1 MWQVNA
7 NIIEYLPDW
16 FRQIADFQAICQ
28 TETEQFEALATAIH
42 AVADNFFFQTMDEG
56 TVQQWEQI
64 FNIVANP
71 QTETLDFRRFR
82 VLNRLTTKPP
92 FTLGFLYQKLDEII
106 GVGAWTVTIDYPNY
120 TLYIESSSENQQYY
134 NEVLYTINKIKPAH
148 IAYINKPFTTS
159 AMTIDE
165 SVELSELEWNYRLS
179 AWGLG
184 INPFVTSKMKE
195 VLVMP
200 SQQSIQQQLLNSTA
214 ESVID
219 IVNSARINGTTVINT
234 LTKETRANKA
244 VIQYKVK
251 EAQAKTV
258 TQIELLD
265 INGNVLTTS
274 GVYVPITDEAVFTHY
289 LPIEEAITNG

>member
-1 MWQVNA
+1 MWELNS
-7 NIIEYLPDW
+7 NIIEYSPDW
-16 FRQIADFQAICQ
+16 FKQIADFQEICA
-28 TETEQFEALATAIH
+28 TETEQFEALANAIH
-42 AVADNFFFQTMDEG
+42 EVADNFFFKTMDEKA
-56 TVQQWEQI
+56 VNMWEQV
-64 FNIVANP
+64 FGIVP
-71 QTETLDFRRFR
+71 DYTVETLDFRRFR

-159 AMTIDE
+159 AITIDE

-184 INPFVTSKMKE
+184 INPFVTSQMKE
-195 VLVMP
+195 VLVLP
-200 SQQSIQQQLLNSTA
+200 SQQSIQPQLLNSTA
-214 ESVID
+214 ESVIN

-251 EAQAKTV
+251 ETQAKTV

-265 INGNVLTTS
+265 VNGNVLTTS
-274 GVYVPITDEAVFTHY
+274 GVYVPITDEAVFMHY

>member
-1 MWQVNA
+1 MWELNS

-16 FRQIADFQAICQ
+16 FKQIADFEEICK
-28 TETEQFEALATAIH
+28 TETEQFEALANAIH
-42 AVADNFFFQTMDEG
+42 EVADNFFFKTMDEKA
-56 TVQQWEQI
+56 VNMWEQI
-64 FNIVANP
+64 FGIVP
-71 QTETLDFRRFR
+71 DYTVETLDFRRFR

-214 ESVID
+214 ESVIN

-234 LTKETRANKA
+234 LTKEARANKA
-244 VIQYKVK
+244 VIQYKAK

>member
-1 MWQVNA
+1 MWELNS

-16 FRQIADFQAICQ
+16 FKQIADFEEICK
-28 TETEQFEALATAIH
+28 TETEQFEALANAIH
-42 AVADNFFFQTMDEG
+42 EVADNFFFKTMDEKA
-56 TVQQWEQI
+56 VNMWEQI
-64 FNIVANP
+64 FDIVP
-71 QTETLDFRRFR
+71 DYTVETLDFRRFR

-106 GVGAWTVTIDYPNY
+106 GVGAWTVTIDYLNY

-184 INPFVTSKMKE
+184 INPFVTSQMKE
-195 VLVMP
+195 VLVLP

-265 INGNVLTTS
+265 VNGNVLTTS